1 MKEYVKIETL
11 YERDEKTK
19 KLIEGK
25 FRNETVEYLASNL
38 WEWTE
43 KIDGT
48 NVGVVWDGHR
58 VSFQGR
64 TEKAQL
70 PVDLVNVLYEKFGG
84 DVNEE
89 MFEQSF
95 GEKNVILFGE
105 GYGKKIQKVG
115 GLYRDD
121 MSFILFD
128 VYLPEKNLWL
138 TRDSV
143 KDIANYFGVDIV
155 PTINYGNLFKA
166 VEYIKSKPMSTIGI
180 APMEGLVCRPIVE
193 LNDRQGK
200 RVIVKIKARDFE

>member
-155 PTINYGNLFKA
+155 PTINYGNLYKA
-166 VEYIKSKPMSTIGI
+166 VEYVKSKPMSTIGI

-193 LNDRQGK
+193 LNDRGGK

>member
-64 TEKAQL
+64 AE
-70 PVDLVNVLYEKFGG
+70 
-84 DVNEE
+84 NET
-89 MFEQSF
+89 
-95 GEKNVILFGE
+95 
-105 GYGKKIQKVG
+105 
-115 GLYRDD
+115 D
-121 MSFILFD
+121 
-128 VYLPEKNLWL
+128 
-138 TRDSV
+138 
-143 KDIANYFGVDIV
+143 
-155 PTINYGNLFKA
+155 
-166 VEYIKSKPMSTIGI
+166 
-180 APMEGLVCRPIVE
+180 
-193 LNDRQGK
+193 
-200 RVIVKIKARDFE
+200 